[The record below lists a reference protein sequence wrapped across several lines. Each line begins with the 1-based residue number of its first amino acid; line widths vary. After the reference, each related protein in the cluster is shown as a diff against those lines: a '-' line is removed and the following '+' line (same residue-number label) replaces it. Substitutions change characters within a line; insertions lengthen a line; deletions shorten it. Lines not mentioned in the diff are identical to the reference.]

1 MIARLLAWFGITPKP
16 RRALPWHVTVHHGPY
31 MSPATWTCGMCR
43 SGSGAAPDEST
54 AHMVAGIHH
63 RAVHTNES
71 RTA

>member
-1 MIARLLAWFGITPKP
+1 MIARLLAWFGITPNP
-16 RRALPWHVTVHHGPY
+16 HPAWSVTVHHGPY
-31 MSPATWTCGMCR
+31 MSPATWTCRMCR
-43 SGSGAAPDEST
+43 SGSGPAPDEST